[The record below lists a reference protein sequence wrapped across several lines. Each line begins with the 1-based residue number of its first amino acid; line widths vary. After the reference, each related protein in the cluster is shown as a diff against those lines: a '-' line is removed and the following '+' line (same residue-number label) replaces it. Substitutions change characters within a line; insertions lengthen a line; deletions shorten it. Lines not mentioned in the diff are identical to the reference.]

1 MKLNETRESAHL
13 RSRVTDLSVVPNLV
27 SYNALLAC
35 ITPLA
40 SQNVEPSEEDSTV
53 YKPML
58 IRDVDT
64 LISNFGDPRIDP
76 EKYVDLYAVMRMINN
91 GGTCYLAKV
100 HSGNG
105 GKYLKTFN
113 KDFNAT
119 QDPSEGTTDPGT
131 TDPGT
136 TDPGT
141 TDPGT
146 TEDNKY
152 VIQTINTSVNKE
164 WNLAAVENSGG
175 KVWRTQKA
183 IFSPNIGDSITG
195 AKLVST
201 VDSSVTPLTIVTENP
216 VGDQIKI
223 TPNPFNTASPYN
235 KGNASP
241 LTFTFSEQIDFTN
254 HTLSLEVPIARRFET
269 VISGNSL
276 LFGDDSTFIPD
287 EYELI
292 YIVASD
298 NQTQIEVSNVVN
310 ISKLETHETGHN
322 YKISF
327 NDSVTLDD
335 EKYNTCNIAFYK
347 KNTTATVTKKSP
359 LRAAADPDVT
369 PKDDTSDEDKVSPIT
384 IIASSALDSEV
395 EITYHLA
402 SLTPTGI
409 KTVCLF
415 VEAKKKDDGFKL
427 GSTRVVLTPTLTNGE
442 IISALNSKLGT
453 YIHFELYEDDQQ
465 YADCALSS
473 VDGRDQHSIV
483 KILNC
488 GAKAKFFVKNPKT
501 HIYEAQAV
509 EITST
514 DIGASIPVTGSLA
527 TFNVSLEDYRKAL
540 DQYKDKRYN
549 GCILADMTS
558 KVTKGDTTEGTQT
571 LKPMSKDELRTL
583 HYYLKGI
590 AAERKDCTVLLS
602 TPEDVKTINEACDF
616 ALSQASDS
624 TKWEYGETPTTDY
637 TLQSF
642 YLEMYYPWLKI
653 KCTKLGGTTP
663 VSVNETIAPTAIVL
677 DNILKSYRER
687 GVHYPV
693 AGDQYGQLS
702 DTFSV
707 INNPKTKFDRDQLVR
722 ARINPIW
729 DTGKR
734 GIQIYG
740 NETLNAGYTD
750 LNAAHIARTLVYIR
764 NKIDEYTETLKFNI
778 NSVILWNRWKSYVSD
793 YILEPLKSENAL
805 SDYEVMMGEDTT
817 TREEIANRMLKG
829 KIKLIFYQSAEI
841 FDLDYIVYSSSNVT
855 IADAESQI

>member
-40 SQNVEPSEEDSTV
+40 SQNVERSEDDNEV

-64 LISNFGDPRIDP
+64 LIANFGDPRIDP

-113 KDFNAT
+113 KEFKAT
-119 QDPSEGTTDPGT
+119 QTPSDGNTDPGT
-131 TDPGT
+131 TD
-136 TDPGT
+136 
-141 TDPGT
+141 
-146 TEDNKY
+146 DNKY
-152 VIQTINTSVNKE
+152 AITTINTSANAE
-164 WNLAAVENSGG
+164 WGLTVVENSDR
-175 KVWRTQKA
+175 KVWQTQKA
-183 IFSPNIGDSITG
+183 IFSADIGDSITG
-195 AKLVST
+195 AKLVSK
-201 VDSSVTPLTIVTENP
+201 DGSSVIPLTIVNDNP

-223 TPNPFNTASPYN
+223 DPNPFNTASPYN

-241 LTFTFSEQIDFTN
+241 LKFTFSKQIDFTN
-254 HTLSLEVPIARRFET
+254 YTLLLEVPTACRFGT
-269 VISGNSL
+269 VISEDRKSL
-276 LFGDDSTFIPD
+276 LFGDDNTFMPD
-287 EYELI
+287 DYELI

-298 NQTQIEVSNVVN
+298 NQTSIEVSNVVA
-310 ISKLETHETGHN
+310 ISKLVAPENGHN

-327 NDSVTLDD
+327 NGSVALDAAAHKD
-335 EKYNTCNIAFYK
+335 CNIAFYK
-347 KNTTATVTKKSP
+347 KSTTGTKKSP

-395 EITYHLA
+395 EITYHIA

-415 VEAKKKDDGFKL
+415 VEAKKKDDGFIL
-427 GSTRVVLTPTLTNGE
+427 GSARVVLTPTLTNGE

-473 VDGRDQHSIV
+473 VDDRDQHSIV

-488 GAKAKFFVKNPKT
+488 GPEGKFFVKNTTT

-509 EITST
+509 EIKST
-514 DIGASIPVTGSLA
+514 DTGASIKAPGSSAL
-527 TFNVSLEDYRKAL
+527 FNVSLENYRKAL

-558 KVTKGDTTEGTQT
+558 KVISDDKS

-602 TPEDVKTINEACDF
+602 TPEDVKTINAACDF

-642 YLEMYYPWLKI
+642 YLEIYYPWLKI
-653 KCTKLGGTTP
+653 KCTKLGSTTP

>member
-40 SQNVEPSEEDSTV
+40 SQNVEHSEEDDEV

-64 LISNFGDPRIDP
+64 LIANFGDPRIDP
-76 EKYVDLYAVMRMINN
+76 EKYVDLYAIMRMIKN

-100 HSGNG
+100 NSGNG
-105 GKYLKTFN
+105 GKYLLSFN
-113 KDFNAT
+113 KDFNAP

-131 TDPGT
+131 TV
-136 TDPGT
+136 
-141 TDPGT
+141 
-146 TEDNKY
+146 DNKY
-152 VIQTINTSVNKE
+152 EITTITTPGVNNDWNISV
-164 WNLAAVENSGG
+164 VEGSDG
-175 KVWRTQKA
+175 KVWQTQKP
-183 IFSPNIGDSITG
+183 ISSESIGDSITG
-195 AKLVST
+195 AKLVSK
-201 VDSSVTPLTIVTENP
+201 VDSSVTPLTIVTDVP

-223 TPNPFNTASPYN
+223 EPVPFNIASPYS
-235 KGNASP
+235 KGNAAP
-241 LTFTFSEQIDFTN
+241 LKVTFSTQIDFTN
-254 HTLSLEVPIARRFET
+254 YTLLLEVPKARRFGT
-269 VISGNSL
+269 VISEDRKSL
-276 LFGDDSTFIPD
+276 LFGNDNTFMPDD
-287 EYELI
+287 YELI

-298 NQTQIEVSNVVN
+298 NQTSIDVSKIKT
-310 ISKLETHETGHN
+310 ISKLETPEKEHY
-322 YKISF
+322 YKITF
-327 NDSVTLDD
+327 DTSVTLDD
-335 EKYNTCNIAFYK
+335 VKYNTCNIAFYK
-347 KNTTATVTKKSP
+347 KSATATGTKKSP
-359 LRAAADPDVT
+359 LRATADPDVT

-395 EITYHLA
+395 EITYHIA

-473 VDGRDQHSIV
+473 VDDRDQHSIV

-488 GAKAKFFVKNPKT
+488 GAKEKFFVKNT
-501 HIYEAQAV
+501 TTGIFEAQDVKIESKAIV
-509 EITST
+509 AKQDS
-514 DIGASIPVTGSLA
+514 SA
-527 TFNVSLEDYRKAL
+527 TFSVSLENYRKAL
-540 DQYKDKRYN
+540 DQYKDKRYS

-558 KVTKGDTTEGTQT
+558 KVTEGDATKGTQV
-571 LKPMSKDELRTL
+571 LKPMSDDELRTL

-602 TPEDVKTINEACDF
+602 TPEDIKTINAACDF

-653 KCTKLGGTTP
+653 KCTKLGSTTP

-750 LNAAHIARTLVYIR
+750 LNAAHIARTLVYIH

-793 YILEPLKSENAL
+793 YILEPLKSENAI

-829 KIKLIFYQSAEI
+829 KIKLIFYQAAEVI
-841 FDLDYIVYSSSNVT
+841 DLDYIVYSSSNVT

>member
-40 SQNVEPSEEDSTV
+40 SQNVEPSEEDNKV

-76 EKYVDLYAVMRMINN
+76 EKYVDLYAIMRMINN

-100 HSGNG
+100 YSGNG

-113 KDFNAT
+113 KEFTTTPKPD
-119 QDPSEGTTDPGT
+119 EGTTDPV
-131 TDPGT
+131 
-136 TDPGT
+136 
-141 TDPGT
+141 T
-146 TEDNKY
+146 TEDGEYIIK
-152 VIQTINTSVNKE
+152 TINTSDQGKFPSWELNV
-164 WNLAAVENSGG
+164 VEDSDG
-175 KVWRTQKA
+175 KTWRTVKPQNIHA
-183 IFSPNIGDSITG
+183 ITGVTLVTVGDSDPVL
-195 AKLVST
+195 A
-201 VDSSVTPLTIVTENP
+201 PLEIVTGTPSNEKQVQINP
-216 VGDQIKI
+216 
-223 TPNPFNTASPYN
+223 N
-235 KGNASP
+235 KLDSIQHI
-241 LTFTFSEQIDFTN
+241 TFTFSSTVDLEKN
-254 HTLSLEVPIARRFET
+254 H
-269 VISGNSL
+269 L
-276 LFGDDSTFIPD
+276 L
-287 EYELI
+287 
-292 YIVASD
+292 
-298 NQTQIEVSNVVN
+298 IEVQ
-310 ISKLETHETGHN
+310 
-322 YKISF
+322 
-327 NDSVTLDD
+327 
-335 EKYNTCNIAFYK
+335 
-347 KNTTATVTKKSP
+347 
-359 LRAAADPDVT
+359 
-369 PKDDTSDEDKVSPIT
+369 EDKVSPIT
-384 IIASSALDSEV
+384 IIASSALDSEI
-395 EITYHLA
+395 EITYKIA
-402 SLTPTGI
+402 SLTPSGI

-427 GSTRVVLTPTLTNGE
+427 GSARVVLTPTLTNGE

-473 VDGRDQHSIV
+473 VDGRDQYSIV

-488 GAKAKFFVKNPKT
+488 GPKGKFFVKNTTT
-501 HIYEAQAV
+501 HIYEAQPVAI
-509 EITST
+509 ELT
-514 DIGASIPVTGSLA
+514 DTGASIVAPGSSA
-527 TFNVSLEDYRKAL
+527 TFNVSLENYRKAL
-540 DQYKDKRYN
+540 DQYKDKHYS

-558 KVTKGDTTEGTQT
+558 KVTEGDATKGTQV
-571 LKPMSKDELRTL
+571 LKPMSNDELRTL

-602 TPEDVKTINEACDF
+602 TPEDVKTINAACDF

-653 KCTKLGGTTP
+653 KCTKLGSTTP

-707 INNPKTKFDRDQLVR
+707 INNPKTKFDRDHLVR

-793 YILEPLKSENAL
+793 YILEPLKSENAI

>member
-40 SQNVEPSEEDSTV
+40 SHNVEPSEEDNEV

-64 LISNFGDPRIDP
+64 LIANFGDPRIDP
-76 EKYVDLYAVMRMINN
+76 KKYVDLYAIMRMINN

-100 HSGNG
+100 YSGNG

-113 KDFNAT
+113 KAFKAA
-119 QDPSEGTTDPGT
+119 QDPSDGTTDPGT

-136 TDPGT
+136 TDDNEYEITPINASAIVKTDWRLVTGT
-141 TDPGT
+141 DG
-146 TEDNKY
+146 D
-152 VIQTINTSVNKE
+152 
-164 WNLAAVENSGG
+164 G
-175 KVWRTQKA
+175 KVWQTQKP
-183 IFSPNIGDSITG
+183 ISNYNIGDSITG
-195 AKLVST
+195 AKLVNS
-201 VDSSVTPLTIVTENP
+201 DGSVTPLTIVANDP

-223 TPNPFNTASPYN
+223 DPNPFNNADPRIQG
-235 KGNASP
+235 KASP
-241 LTFTFSEQIDFTN
+241 LKFTFSEPIDFTN
-254 HTLSLEVPIARRFET
+254 YTLLLEVPTARRFVT
-269 VISGNSL
+269 IISNDGKSL
-276 LFGDDSTFIPD
+276 LFGDDNTFMPD
-287 EYELI
+287 DYELI

-298 NQTQIEVSNVVN
+298 NQTPIDVSNVVA
-310 ISKLETHETGHN
+310 ISKLETPETEHY
-322 YKISF
+322 YKITF
-327 NDSVTLDD
+327 NESVTLDSNNH
-335 EKYNTCNIAFYK
+335 KTCNISFYK
-347 KNTTATVTKKSP
+347 KNTTVTDTKKSP
-359 LRAAADPDVT
+359 LRATADPDAA

-395 EITYHLA
+395 EITYKLA

-453 YIHFELYEDDQQ
+453 YIHFELYADDQQ

-473 VDGRDQHSIV
+473 VDDRDQHSIV

-488 GAKAKFFVKNPKT
+488 GPKGKFFVKNT
-501 HIYEAQAV
+501 ATGIYEAQEV
-509 EITST
+509 EIVSADTGTST
-514 DIGASIPVTGSLA
+514 KAPGSSV
-527 TFNVSLEDYRKAL
+527 TFNVSLENYRKAL
-540 DQYKDKRYN
+540 DQYKDKRYS

-558 KVTKGDTTEGTQT
+558 KVGDDKS
-571 LKPMSKDELRTL
+571 LKSMSADELRTL

-602 TPEDVKTINEACDF
+602 TPEDVKTISAACNF

-642 YLEMYYPWLKI
+642 YLEMYYPWLEI
-653 KCTKLGGTTP
+653 KCTKLGNTAP

-702 DTFSV
+702 GTFSV

-805 SDYEVMMGEDTT
+805 SAYEVMMGEDTT

-855 IADAESQI
+855 IADAEAQI

>member
-40 SQNVEPSEEDSTV
+40 SQNVKLSKDGV
-53 YKPML
+53 YEPML

-64 LISNFGDPRIDP
+64 LIANFGDPRIDP
-76 EKYVDLYAVMRMINN
+76 EKYVDLYAIMRMINN

-113 KDFNAT
+113 KEFKAIQT
-119 QDPSEGTTDPGT
+119 PSDGNTDPGT

-136 TDPGT
+136 TD
-141 TDPGT
+141 DSA
-146 TEDNKY
+146 Y
-152 VIQTINTSVNKE
+152 VIKTINTSDQTNFPDWK
-164 WNLAAVENSGG
+164 LAKSAEGG
-175 KVWRTQKA
+175 HVWRTIKPVGAQNIHA
-183 IFSPNIGDSITG
+183 ITDV
-195 AKLVST
+195 KLVT
-201 VDSSVTPLTIVTENP
+201 VGGGDPVLTSLEIVTEKPSGENQVQINP
-216 VGDQIKI
+216 SPLDSTQQITFTFNSVVDLETNHLLIEVPVANKFTTETSNEKVLFCKDAEFNSDEWELVSLSDGNEQIKASNIKI
-223 TPNPFNTASPYN
+223 TKLNQP
-235 KGNASP
+235 
-241 LTFTFSEQIDFTN
+241 
-254 HTLSLEVPIARRFET
+254 V
-269 VISGNSL
+269 SGNL
-276 LFGDDSTFIPD
+276 YEITFDGI
-287 EYELI
+287 
-292 YIVASD
+292 
-298 NQTQIEVSNVVN
+298 NN
-310 ISKLETHETGHN
+310 SKN
-322 YKISF
+322 YKLI
-327 NDSVTLDD
+327 
-335 EKYNTCNIAFYK
+335 FYK
-347 KNTTATVTKKSP
+347 KGTTA
-359 LRAAADPDVT
+359 
-369 PKDDTSDEDKVSPIT
+369 TSDEDKVSPIT

-395 EITYHLA
+395 EITYKIA
-402 SLTPTGI
+402 SLTPSCI

-415 VEAKKKDDGFKL
+415 VEAKKKDNGFRL
-427 GSTRVVLTPTLTNGE
+427 GGARVVLTPTLTNGE

-453 YIHFELYEDDQQ
+453 YIHFELYEGDQQ

-473 VDGRDQHSIV
+473 VDGRDQYSIV

-488 GAKAKFFVKNPKT
+488 GPKGKFFVKKQAT
-501 HIYEAQAV
+501 DVYEAQAV
-509 EITST
+509 EIALT
-514 DIGASIPVTGSLA
+514 DTGASIKAPGGSA
-527 TFNVSLEDYRKAL
+527 SFKVSLENYRKAL
-540 DQYKDKRYN
+540 DQYKDKRYS

-558 KVTKGDTTEGTQT
+558 KVSGQDNS
-571 LKPMSKDELRTL
+571 LKPMSPDELRTL

-602 TPEDVKTINEACDF
+602 TPEDIKTISAACDF
-616 ALSQASDS
+616 ALSQAADS

-653 KCTKLGGTTP
+653 KCTKLGSATP

-750 LNAAHIARTLVYIR
+750 LNAAHIARTLVYIH

-793 YILEPLKSENAL
+793 YILEPLKSENAI

-817 TREEIANRMLKG
+817 TREEIANRILKG
-829 KIKLIFYQSAEI
+829 KIKLIFYQAAEI

>member
-1 MKLNETRESAHL
+1 M
-13 RSRVTDLSVVPNLV
+13 
-27 SYNALLAC
+27 
-35 ITPLA
+35 
-40 SQNVEPSEEDSTV
+40 
-53 YKPML
+53 
-58 IRDVDT
+58 
-64 LISNFGDPRIDP
+64 
-76 EKYVDLYAVMRMINN
+76 
-91 GGTCYLAKV
+91 
-100 HSGNG
+100 
-105 GKYLKTFN
+105 
-113 KDFNAT
+113 
-119 QDPSEGTTDPGT
+119 
-131 TDPGT
+131 
-136 TDPGT
+136 
-141 TDPGT
+141 
-146 TEDNKY
+146 
-152 VIQTINTSVNKE
+152 
-164 WNLAAVENSGG
+164 
-175 KVWRTQKA
+175 
-183 IFSPNIGDSITG
+183 
-195 AKLVST
+195 
-201 VDSSVTPLTIVTENP
+201 
-216 VGDQIKI
+216 
-223 TPNPFNTASPYN
+223 
-235 KGNASP
+235 
-241 LTFTFSEQIDFTN
+241 
-254 HTLSLEVPIARRFET
+254 
-269 VISGNSL
+269 
-276 LFGDDSTFIPD
+276 
-287 EYELI
+287 
-292 YIVASD
+292 
-298 NQTQIEVSNVVN
+298 
-310 ISKLETHETGHN
+310 
-322 YKISF
+322 
-327 NDSVTLDD
+327 
-335 EKYNTCNIAFYK
+335 
-347 KNTTATVTKKSP
+347 
-359 LRAAADPDVT
+359 
-369 PKDDTSDEDKVSPIT
+369 
-384 IIASSALDSEV
+384 
-395 EITYHLA
+395 
-402 SLTPTGI
+402 
-409 KTVCLF
+409 
-415 VEAKKKDDGFKL
+415 
-427 GSTRVVLTPTLTNGE
+427 
-442 IISALNSKLGT
+442 NSKLGT

-473 VDGRDQHSIV
+473 VDDRDQHSIV

-488 GAKAKFFVKNPKT
+488 GKKGKFFVKNTTT

-509 EITST
+509 EIEST
-514 DIGASIPVTGSLA
+514 DTGASIAAPGSSAL
-527 TFNVSLEDYRKAL
+527 FSVSLENYRKAL

-558 KVTKGDTTEGTQT
+558 KVTEGDAAKGTQT
-571 LKPMSKDELRTL
+571 LKPMSNNELRTL

-602 TPEDVKTINEACDF
+602 TPDDVKTINDACDF

-855 IADAESQI
+855 IADAEAQI

>member
-40 SQNVEPSEEDSTV
+40 SQNVDLSEEGNQV

-64 LISNFGDPRIDP
+64 LIANFGDPRIDP

-100 HSGNG
+100 YSGNG
-105 GKYLKTFN
+105 GKYLLSFN
-113 KDFNAT
+113 KDFNAP

-131 TDPGT
+131 TV
-136 TDPGT
+136 
-141 TDPGT
+141 
-146 TEDNKY
+146 DNKY
-152 VIQTINTSVNKE
+152 EITTITTPGVNKD
-164 WNLAAVENSGG
+164 WNISVVEGSNG
-175 KVWRTQKA
+175 KVWQTQKP
-183 IFSPNIGDSITG
+183 ISSESIGDSITG
-195 AKLVST
+195 AKLVSK
-201 VDSSVTPLTIVTENP
+201 VDSSVTPLTIVTDVP

-223 TPNPFNTASPYN
+223 EPVPFNIASPYS
-235 KGNASP
+235 KGNAVP
-241 LTFTFSEQIDFTN
+241 LKVTFSKQINFTN
-254 HTLSLEVPIARRFET
+254 YTLLLEVPKAHRFGT
-269 VISGNSL
+269 VISEDRNSL
-276 LFGDDSTFIPD
+276 LFGTDNTFMPDD
-287 EYELI
+287 YELI

-298 NQTQIEVSNVVN
+298 NQTSIDVSKVKT
-310 ISKLETHETGHN
+310 ISKLETPEKEHY
-322 YKISF
+322 YKITF
-327 NDSVTLDD
+327 DTSVTLDD
-335 EKYNTCNIAFYK
+335 VKYNTCNIAFYK
-347 KNTTATVTKKSP
+347 KSTAATGTKKSP
-359 LRAAADPDVT
+359 LRATADPDVA

-395 EITYHLA
+395 EITYHIA

-415 VEAKKKDDGFKL
+415 VEANKKDDGFKL
-427 GSTRVVLTPTLTNGE
+427 GSARVVLTPTLTNGE

-453 YIHFELYEDDQQ
+453 YIHFELYEDDRQ

-473 VDGRDQHSIV
+473 VDDRDQHSIV

-488 GAKAKFFVKNPKT
+488 GAEKRFFIKNT
-501 HIYEAQAV
+501 TTGIFEAQDV
-509 EITST
+509 KIESK
-514 DIGASIPVTGSLA
+514 DIVAKQDSSA
-527 TFNVSLEDYRKAL
+527 TFSVSLENYRKAL
-540 DQYKDKRYN
+540 DQYKDKRYS

-558 KVTKGDTTEGTQT
+558 KVSRDDNS
-571 LKPMSKDELRTL
+571 LKPMSADELRTL

-602 TPEDVKTINEACDF
+602 TPEDVKTINAACDF

>member
-131 TDPGT
+131 T
-136 TDPGT
+136 
-141 TDPGT
+141 
-146 TEDNKY
+146 EDNKY

-195 AKLVST
+195 AKLVSK
-201 VDSSVTPLTIVTENP
+201 DGQSVTPLTIVTENP

-223 TPNPFNTASPYN
+223 DPNPFNTASPYN

-254 HTLSLEVPIARRFET
+254 HTLSLEVPIARRFGT
-269 VISGNSL
+269 VISSDGNSL
-276 LFGDDSTFIPD
+276 LFGDDNTFMPD

-298 NQTQIEVSNVVN
+298 NQTQIEVSNVAA
-310 ISKLETHETGHN
+310 ISKLDEPETEHY
-322 YKISF
+322 YKITF
-327 NDSVTLDD
+327 DGSVTLDSSNH
-335 EKYNTCNIAFYK
+335 KSCNITFYK
-347 KNTTATVTKKSP
+347 KRTTATVTKKSP

-369 PKDDTSDEDKVSPIT
+369 PKDDTSDEDKVGTIT

-427 GSTRVVLTPTLTNGE
+427 GSARVVLTPTLTNGE

-473 VDGRDQHSIV
+473 VDDRDQHSIV

-488 GAKAKFFVKNPKT
+488 GAKEKFFVKNTTT

-509 EITST
+509 EIEST
-514 DIGASIPVTGSLA
+514 DTGASIPAPGSSA
-527 TFNVSLEDYRKAL
+527 TFNVSLENYRNAL

-558 KVTKGDTTEGTQT
+558 KVSRDDKS
-571 LKPMSKDELRTL
+571 LKPMSKEELRTL

-793 YILEPLKSENAL
+793 YILEPLKSENAI

>member
-40 SQNVEPSEEDSTV
+40 SQNVDLSEEDNQV

-100 HSGNG
+100 YSGNG
-105 GKYLKTFN
+105 GKYLLSFN
-113 KDFNAT
+113 KDFNAP
-119 QDPSEGTTDPGT
+119 QDPTDPGT
-131 TDPGT
+131 TDGNKYEIT
-136 TDPGT
+136 TINASAKEENFPDWKFAKSEDGGRTWITIKPVGAQNIHAITGVTLVTVGEGDPVLT
-141 TDPGT
+141 PLEIVTEMPTSENQVQINPNPLDSAQPITFKFNNIVDLNKNHLLIEVPVANKFT
-146 TEDNKY
+146 TESSNNEKVLFCDDAEFNPDAWELVNVTADNEQINALNINITKLNEPINNKTY
-152 VIQTINTSVNKE
+152 EITFDGINTSK
-164 WNLAAVENSGG
+164 
-175 KVWRTQKA
+175 
-183 IFSPNIGDSITG
+183 IY
-195 AKLVST
+195 KL
-201 VDSSVTPLTIVTENP
+201 I
-216 VGDQIKI
+216 
-223 TPNPFNTASPYN
+223 
-235 KGNASP
+235 
-241 LTFTFSEQIDFTN
+241 
-254 HTLSLEVPIARRFET
+254 
-269 VISGNSL
+269 
-276 LFGDDSTFIPD
+276 
-287 EYELI
+287 
-292 YIVASD
+292 
-298 NQTQIEVSNVVN
+298 
-310 ISKLETHETGHN
+310 
-322 YKISF
+322 
-327 NDSVTLDD
+327 
-335 EKYNTCNIAFYK
+335 FYK
-347 KNTTATVTKKSP
+347 KSTTATGTKKSP
-359 LRAAADPDVT
+359 LRATADSAAT

-395 EITYHLA
+395 EITYHIA

-427 GSTRVVLTPTLTNGE
+427 GSARVVLTPTLTNGE

-473 VDGRDQHSIV
+473 VDGRDQYSIV

-488 GAKAKFFVKNPKT
+488 GAKEKFFVKNT
-501 HIYEAQAV
+501 TTGIFEAQDV
-509 EITST
+509 KIESK
-514 DIGASIPVTGSLA
+514 DIVAKQDSSA
-527 TFNVSLEDYRKAL
+527 TFSVSLENYRKAL

-558 KVTKGDTTEGTQT
+558 KVTKGDATEGTQV
-571 LKPMSKDELRTL
+571 LKPMSNDELRTL

-602 TPEDVKTINEACDF
+602 TPEDVKTISAACDF

-663 VSVNETIAPTAIVL
+663 VSVDETIAPTAIVL

-817 TREEIANRMLKG
+817 TREEIANRILKG

-855 IADAESQI
+855 IADAEAQI

>member
-40 SQNVEPSEEDSTV
+40 SQNVERSEEDNEV

-64 LISNFGDPRIDP
+64 LIANFGDPRIDP

-119 QDPSEGTTDPGT
+119 QDPSDGNTDT
-131 TDPGT
+131 
-136 TDPGT
+136 
-141 TDPGT
+141 GT
-146 TEDNKY
+146 TEGGEYIIK
-152 VIQTINTSVNKE
+152 TINTSDQKNFPDWSLTKPAE
-164 WNLAAVENSGG
+164 DGR
-175 KVWRTQKA
+175 VWCTPKPVRAQ
-183 IFSPNIGDSITG
+183 NIHAITG
-195 AKLVST
+195 VTLVT
-201 VDSSVTPLTIVTENP
+201 VGEGDPVLTPLEIVTEMPTSENQ
-216 VGDQIKI
+216 VQIN
-223 TPNPFNTASPYN
+223 PNPLDSTQQI
-235 KGNASP
+235 
-241 LTFTFSEQIDFTN
+241 TFTFNHIVDLTTN
-254 HTLSLEVPIARRFET
+254 HLLIEVPVANKFTTESSNEKVLFCDDAEFNPDAWELVNVTADNERINALNINITKLNEPINNKTYEITFDG
-269 VISGNSL
+269 INNSK
-276 LFGDDSTFIPD
+276 I
-287 EYELI
+287 YKLI
-292 YIVASD
+292 
-298 NQTQIEVSNVVN
+298 
-310 ISKLETHETGHN
+310 
-322 YKISF
+322 
-327 NDSVTLDD
+327 
-335 EKYNTCNIAFYK
+335 FYK
-347 KNTTATVTKKSP
+347 KSATATGAKKSP
-359 LRAAADPDVT
+359 LRAAADPDAAH
-369 PKDDTSDEDKVSPIT
+369 KDDTSDEDKVSHIT
-384 IIASSALDSEV
+384 IIASSVLDSEV
-395 EITYHLA
+395 EITYHIA

-415 VEAKKKDDGFKL
+415 VEAKKKDGGFKL
-427 GSTRVVLTPTLTNGE
+427 GSARVVLTPTLTNGE

-473 VDGRDQHSIV
+473 VDDRDQHSIV

-488 GAKAKFFVKNPKT
+488 GAKEKFFVKNTTT
-501 HIYEAQAV
+501 HIYEARPV
-509 EITST
+509 EIKST
-514 DIGASIPVTGSLA
+514 DTGASVAAPGSSA
-527 TFNVSLEDYRKAL
+527 TFSVSLENYRKAL

-558 KVTKGDTTEGTQT
+558 KVSGNDNS
-571 LKPMSKDELRTL
+571 LKPMSNDELRTL

-602 TPEDVKTINEACDF
+602 TPEDVKTINAACDF

-642 YLEMYYPWLKI
+642 YLEIYYPWLKI
-653 KCTKLGGTTP
+653 KCTKLGSTTP

-841 FDLDYIVYSSSNVT
+841 FDLDYIVYSSSNAT
-855 IADAESQI
+855 IADAEAQI

>member
-40 SQNVEPSEEDSTV
+40 SQNVEFSEEDNQV

-64 LISNFGDPRIDP
+64 LIANFGDPRIDP
-76 EKYVDLYAVMRMINN
+76 EKYVDLYAIMRMINN

-100 HSGNG
+100 YSGNG

-113 KDFNAT
+113 KEFNAT
-119 QDPSEGTTDPGT
+119 QAPSDGN
-131 TDPGT
+131 
-136 TDPGT
+136 

-146 TEDNKY
+146 TEGGEY
-152 VIQTINTSVNKE
+152 AITTINTSVNNE
-164 WNLAAVENSGG
+164 WQLAKPDGGDGRVWHTQNTVEA
-175 KVWRTQKA
+175 R
-183 IFSPNIGDSITG
+183 NIHAITG
-195 AKLVST
+195 VKLVT
-201 VDSSVTPLTIVTENP
+201 VGDGDPVLKPLEIVTGTPSSTNQ
-216 VGDQIKI
+216 VQIN
-223 TPNPFNTASPYN
+223 PNPLDST
-235 KGNASP
+235 KQI
-241 LTFTFSEQIDFTN
+241 TFTFMNAMDLEKN
-254 HTLSLEVPIARRFET
+254 HLLIEVPIANKFTTESSNEKVLFCNDT
-269 VISGNSL
+269 EFNSDEWELVSISADNEQINAL
-276 LFGDDSTFIPD
+276 NINITKLNEPINTKTYEITFDGI
-287 EYELI
+287 
-292 YIVASD
+292 
-298 NQTQIEVSNVVN
+298 NK
-310 ISKLETHETGHN
+310 SKN
-322 YKISF
+322 YKLI
-327 NDSVTLDD
+327 
-335 EKYNTCNIAFYK
+335 FYK
-347 KNTTATVTKKSP
+347 KSTTATVTKKSP

-453 YIHFELYEDDQQ
+453 YLHFELYEDDRQ

-473 VDGRDQHSIV
+473 VDDRDQHSIV

-488 GAKAKFFVKNPKT
+488 GAKKRFFVKNTTT

-509 EITST
+509 EIKST
-514 DIGASIPVTGSLA
+514 DTGASIVAPGSSAL
-527 TFNVSLEDYRKAL
+527 FNVKLENYRKAL

-558 KVTKGDTTEGTQT
+558 KIGDDKS
-571 LKPMSKDELRTL
+571 LKPMSADELRTL

-602 TPEDVKTINEACDF
+602 TPEDVKTINDACDF

-855 IADAESQI
+855 IADAEAQI

>member
-40 SQNVEPSEEDSTV
+40 SQNVEFSEEDNQV

-64 LISNFGDPRIDP
+64 LIANFGDPRIDP
-76 EKYVDLYAVMRMINN
+76 EKYVDLYAIMRMINN

-100 HSGNG
+100 YSGNG

-113 KDFNAT
+113 KEFNAT

-131 TDPGT
+131 IEGGEYAIT
-136 TDPGT
+136 
-141 TDPGT
+141 
-146 TEDNKY
+146 
-152 VIQTINTSVNKE
+152 TINTSVNNE
-164 WNLAAVENSGG
+164 WQLAKPDGGDGRVWHTQNTVEA
-175 KVWRTQKA
+175 R
-183 IFSPNIGDSITG
+183 NIHAITG
-195 AKLVST
+195 VKLVT
-201 VDSSVTPLTIVTENP
+201 VGDGDPVLKPLEIVTGTPSSANQ
-216 VGDQIKI
+216 VQIN
-223 TPNPFNTASPYN
+223 PNPLDST
-235 KGNASP
+235 KQI
-241 LTFTFSEQIDFTN
+241 TFTFMNVMDLEKN
-254 HTLSLEVPIARRFET
+254 HLLIEVPIANKFTTESSNEKVLFCNDT
-269 VISGNSL
+269 EFNSDEWELVSISADNEQINAL
-276 LFGDDSTFIPD
+276 NINITKLNEPINTKTYEITFDGI
-287 EYELI
+287 
-292 YIVASD
+292 
-298 NQTQIEVSNVVN
+298 NK
-310 ISKLETHETGHN
+310 SKN
-322 YKISF
+322 YKLI
-327 NDSVTLDD
+327 
-335 EKYNTCNIAFYK
+335 FYK
-347 KNTTATVTKKSP
+347 KSTTATVTKKSP
-359 LRAAADPDVT
+359 LRATADPDVT
-369 PKDDTSDEDKVSPIT
+369 HKDATSDEDKVSPIT

-453 YIHFELYEDDQQ
+453 YLHFELYEDDRQ

-473 VDGRDQHSIV
+473 VDDRDQHSIV

-488 GAKAKFFVKNPKT
+488 GANKRFFVKNTTT

-509 EITST
+509 EIKST
-514 DIGASIPVTGSLA
+514 DTGASIVAPGSSAL
-527 TFNVSLEDYRKAL
+527 FNVKLENYRKAL

-558 KVTKGDTTEGTQT
+558 KVSRDDKS
-571 LKPMSKDELRTL
+571 LKPMSADELRTL

-602 TPEDVKTINEACDF
+602 TPEDIKTINDACDF

-855 IADAESQI
+855 IADAEAQI

>member
-100 HSGNG
+100 PSGNG

-141 TDPGT
+141 T
-146 TEDNKY
+146 EDNKY
-152 VIQTINTSVNKE
+152 EIKVINTSVNKE

-183 IFSPNIGDSITG
+183 IFDDSIGDSITG
-195 AKLVST
+195 AMLVSE
-201 VDSSVTPLTIVTENP
+201 VDSSVTPLTIVTNDP

-223 TPNPFNTASPYN
+223 APNPFNTASPYN

-254 HTLSLEVPIARRFET
+254 HTLSLEVPTARRFET
-269 VISGNSL
+269 AISGNSL

-298 NQTQIEVSNVVN
+298 NQTQIDVSNVVN
-310 ISKLETHETGHN
+310 ISKLDTPETGHN

-347 KNTTATVTKKSP
+347 KSTTATGAKKSP

-427 GSTRVVLTPTLTNGE
+427 GSARVVLTPTLTNGE

-473 VDGRDQHSIV
+473 VDGRDQYSIV

-488 GAKAKFFVKNPKT
+488 GVKEKFFVKNPKT

-509 EITST
+509 EIKST
-514 DIGASIPVTGSLA
+514 DIGASIPAPGSSA

-558 KVTKGDTTEGTQT
+558 KVSRDDKS
-571 LKPMSKDELRTL
+571 LKPMSADELRTL

-602 TPEDVKTINEACDF
+602 TPDDVKTINDACDF

-855 IADAESQI
+855 IADAEAQI

>member
-40 SQNVEPSEEDSTV
+40 SQNVEFSEEDST

-64 LISNFGDPRIDP
+64 LIANFGDPRIDP
-76 EKYVDLYAVMRMINN
+76 EKYVDLYAIMRMINN

-100 HSGNG
+100 YSGNG
-105 GKYLKTFN
+105 GKYSLSFN

-131 TDPGT
+131 TEG
-136 TDPGT
+136 
-141 TDPGT
+141 
-146 TEDNKY
+146 NKY
-152 VIQTINTSVNKE
+152 AITTINTSDDKKPE
-164 WNLAAVENSGG
+164 WNLEAVENSNR
-175 KVWRTQKA
+175 KAWHTQNP
-183 IFSPNIGDSITG
+183 INDVNIGDSITG
-195 AKLVST
+195 AKLVSKA
-201 VDSSVTPLTIVTENP
+201 DSSVTPLTIVTGDP
-216 VGDQIKI
+216 VDDQIKI
-223 TPNPFNTASPYN
+223 EPNPFNNAYPYIQG
-235 KGNASP
+235 KASP
-241 LTFTFSEQIDFTN
+241 LRVTFSKSIDFTN
-254 HTLSLEVPIARRFET
+254 YTLLLEVPTARRFET
-269 VISGNSL
+269 AISDDKQSL
-276 LFGDDSTFIPD
+276 LFGNDSTFIPD

-292 YIVASD
+292 YIIAGD
-298 NQTQIEVSNVVN
+298 NQTEIEVSKVAA
-310 ISKLETHETGHN
+310 ISKLETPEKEHY
-322 YKISF
+322 YKITF
-327 NDSVTLDD
+327 DGSVTFDD
-335 EKYNTCNIAFYK
+335 AKYESCNITFYK
-347 KNTTATVTKKSP
+347 KSTTATVAKKSP
-359 LRAAADPDVT
+359 LRATADPDVT
-369 PKDDTSDEDKVSPIT
+369 PKDDTPDEDKVGTIT

-395 EITYHLA
+395 EITYKIA
-402 SLTPTGI
+402 SLTPSGI

-415 VEAKKKDDGFKL
+415 VEANTKNDGFKL

-442 IISALNSKLGT
+442 IISALNSKLGA
-453 YIHFELYEDDQQ
+453 YLHFDLAKDDQQ

-473 VDGRDQHSIV
+473 VDGRDQYSIV

-488 GAKAKFFVKNPKT
+488 GTTEKFFVKNT
-501 HIYEAQAV
+501 TTGIFEAREVKIESNSVVAKQEHDSSV
-509 EITST
+509 PFS
-514 DIGASIPVTGSLA
+514 
-527 TFNVSLEDYRKAL
+527 VSLENYRKAL
-540 DQYKDKRYN
+540 DQYKDKRYS

-558 KVTKGDTTEGTQT
+558 KVGNDKS
-571 LKPMSKDELRTL
+571 LKPMSADELRTL

-602 TPEDVKTINEACDF
+602 TPDVVKTINAACDF

-653 KCTKLGGTTP
+653 KCTKLGSTTP

>member
-40 SQNVEPSEEDSTV
+40 SQNVDLSEEDNQV

-100 HSGNG
+100 YSGNG
-105 GKYLKTFN
+105 GKYLLSFN

-119 QDPSEGTTDPGT
+119 QDPSEGTTDG
-131 TDPGT
+131 
-136 TDPGT
+136 
-141 TDPGT
+141 
-146 TEDNKY
+146 NKY
-152 VIQTINTSVNKE
+152 EITTINTSAKE
-164 WNLAAVENSGG
+164 ENFPDWKFAKSEDGG
-175 KVWRTQKA
+175 RTWITIKPVGAQ
-183 IFSPNIGDSITG
+183 NIHAITG
-195 AKLVST
+195 VTLVT
-201 VDSSVTPLTIVTENP
+201 VGEGDPVLTPLEIVTEMPTSENQ
-216 VGDQIKI
+216 VQIN
-223 TPNPFNTASPYN
+223 PNPLDSTQHITFKFKNIVDLNKNHLLIEVPVANKFTTESSNNEKVLFCDDAEFNPDAWELVNVTADN
-235 KGNASP
+235 
-241 LTFTFSEQIDFTN
+241 EQINALNINITKLN
-254 HTLSLEVPIARRFET
+254 EPINNKTYE
-269 VISGNSL
+269 I
-276 LFGDDSTFIPD
+276 TFDGINTSKI
-287 EYELI
+287 YKLI
-292 YIVASD
+292 
-298 NQTQIEVSNVVN
+298 
-310 ISKLETHETGHN
+310 
-322 YKISF
+322 
-327 NDSVTLDD
+327 
-335 EKYNTCNIAFYK
+335 FYK
-347 KNTTATVTKKSP
+347 KSTTATGTKKSP
-359 LRAAADPDVT
+359 LRATADSAAT

-395 EITYHLA
+395 EITYHIA

-427 GSTRVVLTPTLTNGE
+427 GSARVVLTPTLTNGE

-473 VDGRDQHSIV
+473 VDDRDQHSIV

-488 GAKAKFFVKNPKT
+488 GAKEKFFVKNT
-501 HIYEAQAV
+501 TTGIFEAQDV
-509 EITST
+509 KIESK
-514 DIGASIPVTGSLA
+514 DIVAKQDSSA
-527 TFNVSLEDYRKAL
+527 TFSVSLENYRKAL

-558 KVTKGDTTEGTQT
+558 KVTEGDATEGTQV
-571 LKPMSKDELRTL
+571 LKPMSNDELRTL

-602 TPEDVKTINEACDF
+602 TPEDVKTINAACDF

-817 TREEIANRMLKG
+817 TREEIANRILKG

-855 IADAESQI
+855 IADAEAQI

>member
-35 ITPLA
+35 VTPLA
-40 SQNVEPSEEDSTV
+40 SQNVDLSEEDNQV

-64 LISNFGDPRIDP
+64 LIANFGDPRIDP

-100 HSGNG
+100 YSGNG
-105 GKYLKTFN
+105 GKYLLSFN
-113 KDFNAT
+113 KDFNVT
-119 QDPSEGTTDPGT
+119 QDPSDPGT

-136 TDPGT
+136 TV
-141 TDPGT
+141 
-146 TEDNKY
+146 DNKY
-152 VIQTINTSVNKE
+152 EITTITTPDVNEDWDISV
-164 WNLAAVENSGG
+164 VEGSDG
-175 KVWRTQKA
+175 KVWQTQKP
-183 IFSPNIGDSITG
+183 ISSESIGDSITG
-195 AKLVST
+195 AKLVNK
-201 VDSSVTPLTIVTENP
+201 VDSSVTPLTIVAGDP

-223 TPNPFNTASPYN
+223 EPNPFNFASPYS
-235 KGNASP
+235 KGKATQ
-241 LTFTFSEQIDFTN
+241 LKVTFSKQINFTN
-254 HTLSLEVPIARRFET
+254 YTLLLEVPKAHRFGT
-269 VISGNSL
+269 VISEDRKSL
-276 LFGDDSTFIPD
+276 LFGTDNTFMPDD
-287 EYELI
+287 YELI

-298 NQTQIEVSNVVN
+298 NQTPIGVSKVKT
-310 ISKLETHETGHN
+310 ISKLETPEKEHY
-322 YKISF
+322 YKITF
-327 NDSVTLDD
+327 DTSVTLDD
-335 EKYNTCNIAFYK
+335 VKYNTCNIAFYK
-347 KNTTATVTKKSP
+347 KSATATGTKKSP
-359 LRAAADPDVT
+359 LRATADPDAA

-395 EITYHLA
+395 EITYHIA

-415 VEAKKKDDGFKL
+415 VEAKKKNDGFKL
-427 GSTRVVLTPTLTNGE
+427 GSARVVLTPTLTNGE

-473 VDGRDQHSIV
+473 VDDRDQHSIV

-488 GAKAKFFVKNPKT
+488 GAKEKFFVKNT
-501 HIYEAQAV
+501 TTGIFEAQDV
-509 EITST
+509 KIESK
-514 DIGASIPVTGSLA
+514 DIVAKQDSPA
-527 TFNVSLEDYRKAL
+527 TFSVSLENYRKAL

-558 KVTKGDTTEGTQT
+558 KVGDDKS
-571 LKPMSKDELRTL
+571 LKPMSADELRTL

-602 TPEDVKTINEACDF
+602 TPEDVKTISAACDF

-653 KCTKLGGTTP
+653 KCTKLGSTTP

>member
-40 SQNVEPSEEDSTV
+40 SQNVERSEEDNEV

-64 LISNFGDPRIDP
+64 LIANFGDPRIDP

-100 HSGNG
+100 YSGNG

-113 KDFNAT
+113 KEFKAT
-119 QDPSEGTTDPGT
+119 QTPSDGNTDPGT
-131 TDPGT
+131 TD
-136 TDPGT
+136 
-141 TDPGT
+141 
-146 TEDNKY
+146 DNKY
-152 VIQTINTSVNKE
+152 AITTINTSANAE
-164 WNLAAVENSGG
+164 WGLTVVENSDG
-175 KVWRTQKA
+175 KVWQTQQP
-183 IFSPNIGDSITG
+183 IRSESIGDSITG
-195 AKLVST
+195 AKLVSK
-201 VDSSVTPLTIVTENP
+201 VDSSVTPLTIVVDAP

-223 TPNPFNTASPYN
+223 DPNPFNTASPYY
-235 KGNASP
+235 KGGVSP
-241 LTFTFSEQIDFTN
+241 LKFKFSKQIDFTN
-254 HTLSLEVPIARRFET
+254 YTLLLEVPTARRFVT
-269 VISGNSL
+269 VISEDRQSL
-276 LFGDDSTFIPD
+276 LFGDDNTFMPD
-287 EYELI
+287 DYELI

-298 NQTQIEVSNVVN
+298 NQTQINVSNVVA
-310 ISKLETHETGHN
+310 ISKLETPETGRY
-322 YKISF
+322 YKIAF
-327 NDSVTLDD
+327 NDSVTLDHND
-335 EKYNTCNIAFYK
+335 HKSCHITFYK
-347 KNTTATVTKKSP
+347 KSTTTGAKKSP

-369 PKDDTSDEDKVSPIT
+369 PKDDTSYEDKVSPIT

-402 SLTPTGI
+402 SLTPTDI

-415 VEAKKKDDGFKL
+415 VEAKKKDDGFRL
-427 GSTRVVLTPTLTNGE
+427 GSARVVLTPTLTNAE

-453 YIHFELYEDDQQ
+453 YIHFELYKDDQQ

-473 VDGRDQHSIV
+473 VDDRDQHSIV

-488 GAKAKFFVKNPKT
+488 GPKEKFFVKNT
-501 HIYEAQAV
+501 ATGIYEAQAV
-509 EITST
+509 EIKST
-514 DIGASIPVTGSLA
+514 DTGASIAAPGSSAL
-527 TFNVSLEDYRKAL
+527 FNVSLENYRKAL

-558 KVTKGDTTEGTQT
+558 KVSRDDKS
-571 LKPMSKDELRTL
+571 LKPMSNDELRTL

-602 TPEDVKTINEACDF
+602 TPEDVKTINAACDF

-653 KCTKLGGTTP
+653 KCTKLGSTTP

>member
-40 SQNVEPSEEDSTV
+40 SQNVDLSEEDNQV

-100 HSGNG
+100 YSGNG
-105 GKYLKTFN
+105 GKYLLSFN
-113 KDFNAT
+113 KDFNAA
-119 QDPSEGTTDPGT
+119 QDPTDPGT

-136 TDPGT
+136 TDG
-141 TDPGT
+141 
-146 TEDNKY
+146 NKY
-152 VIQTINTSVNKE
+152 EITTITTPGVNKD
-164 WNLAAVENSGG
+164 WNIFVVEGSDG
-175 KVWRTQKA
+175 KVWQTQKP
-183 IFSPNIGDSITG
+183 ISSESIGDSITG
-195 AKLVST
+195 AKLVSK
-201 VDSSVTPLTIVTENP
+201 VDSSVTPLTIVTDVP

-223 TPNPFNTASPYN
+223 EPVPFNIASPYS
-235 KGNASP
+235 KGNAAQ
-241 LTFTFSEQIDFTN
+241 LKVTFSKQIDFN
-254 HTLSLEVPIARRFET
+254 NYTLLLEVPTARRFGT
-269 VISGNSL
+269 VISEDRKSL
-276 LFGDDSTFIPD
+276 LFGTDNTFMPDD
-287 EYELI
+287 YELI

-298 NQTQIEVSNVVN
+298 NQTSIDVSKVKT
-310 ISKLETHETGHN
+310 ISKLESPEKEHYY
-322 YKISF
+322 YKITF
-327 NDSVTLDD
+327 DTSVTLDD

-347 KNTTATVTKKSP
+347 KSTTATGTKKSP
-359 LRAAADPDVT
+359 LRATADSAAT

-395 EITYHLA
+395 EITYHIA

-427 GSTRVVLTPTLTNGE
+427 GSARVVLTPTLTNGE

-473 VDGRDQHSIV
+473 VDDRDQYSIV

-488 GAKAKFFVKNPKT
+488 GAEKRFFIKNT
-501 HIYEAQAV
+501 TTGIFEAQDV
-509 EITST
+509 KIESK
-514 DIGASIPVTGSLA
+514 DIVAKQDSSA
-527 TFNVSLEDYRKAL
+527 TFSVSLENYRKAL

-558 KVTKGDTTEGTQT
+558 KVTKGDATEGTQV
-571 LKPMSKDELRTL
+571 LKPMSNDELRTL

-602 TPEDVKTINEACDF
+602 TPEDVKTISAACDF

-642 YLEMYYPWLKI
+642 YLEIYYPWLEI

-817 TREEIANRMLKG
+817 TREEIANRILKG

-855 IADAESQI
+855 IADAEAQI

>member
-40 SQNVEPSEEDSTV
+40 SQNVDLSEEDNQV

-100 HSGNG
+100 YSGNG
-105 GKYLKTFN
+105 GKYLLSFN
-113 KDFNAT
+113 KDFNAA
-119 QDPSEGTTDPGT
+119 QDPTDPGT
-131 TDPGT
+131 TDG
-136 TDPGT
+136 
-141 TDPGT
+141 
-146 TEDNKY
+146 NKY
-152 VIQTINTSVNKE
+152 EITTITTPGVNKD
-164 WNLAAVENSGG
+164 WNIYVVEGSDG
-175 KVWRTQKA
+175 KVWQTQKP
-183 IFSPNIGDSITG
+183 ISSESIGDSITG
-195 AKLVST
+195 AKLVSK
-201 VDSSVTPLTIVTENP
+201 VDSSVTPLTIVTDVP

-223 TPNPFNTASPYN
+223 EPVPFNIASPYS
-235 KGNASP
+235 KGNDAQ
-241 LTFTFSEQIDFTN
+241 LKVTFSKQIDFN
-254 HTLSLEVPIARRFET
+254 NYTLLLEVPTAHRFGT
-269 VISGNSL
+269 VISEDGKSL
-276 LFGDDSTFIPD
+276 LFGTDNTFMPDD
-287 EYELI
+287 YELI

-298 NQTQIEVSNVVN
+298 NQTSIDVSKVKT
-310 ISKLETHETGHN
+310 ISKLESPEKEHYY
-322 YKISF
+322 YKITF
-327 NDSVTLDD
+327 DTSVTLDD
-335 EKYNTCNIAFYK
+335 VKYNTCNIAFYK
-347 KNTTATVTKKSP
+347 KSTTATGAKKSP
-359 LRAAADPDVT
+359 LRATADSAAT

-395 EITYHLA
+395 EITYHIA

-427 GSTRVVLTPTLTNGE
+427 GSARVVLTPTLTNGE

-473 VDGRDQHSIV
+473 VDGRDQYSIV

-488 GAKAKFFVKNPKT
+488 GAEKRFFIKNT
-501 HIYEAQAV
+501 TTGIYEAQPV
-509 EITST
+509 EIKST
-514 DIGASIPVTGSLA
+514 DNTATQAPGSSAL
-527 TFNVSLEDYRKAL
+527 FSVSLENYRKAL

-558 KVTKGDTTEGTQT
+558 KVTKGDATEGTQV
-571 LKPMSKDELRTL
+571 LKPMSNDELRTL

-602 TPEDVKTINEACDF
+602 TPEDVKTISAACDF

-663 VSVNETIAPTAIVL
+663 VSVDETIAPTAIVL

-817 TREEIANRMLKG
+817 TREEIANRILKG

-855 IADAESQI
+855 IADAEAQI

>member
-40 SQNVEPSEEDSTV
+40 SQNVEQSEEDSKV

-64 LISNFGDPRIDP
+64 LIANFGDPRIDP
-76 EKYVDLYAVMRMINN
+76 EKYVDLYAIMRMINN

-100 HSGNG
+100 YSGNG

-113 KDFNAT
+113 KDFKAT
-119 QDPSEGTTDPGT
+119 QAPSDGTTDDG
-131 TDPGT
+131 
-136 TDPGT
+136 
-141 TDPGT
+141 
-146 TEDNKY
+146 EYIIK
-152 VIQTINTSVNKE
+152 IINTSDQVKFPDWKLNV
-164 WNLAAVENSGG
+164 VENSDG
-175 KVWRTQKA
+175 KTWRTVKPQNIHA
-183 IFSPNIGDSITG
+183 ITGVKLVTVGGSDPVLAPLEIVTKTPSNENQVQINPNPLDSIQH
-195 AKLVST
+195 
-201 VDSSVTPLTIVTENP
+201 I
-216 VGDQIKI
+216 
-223 TPNPFNTASPYN
+223 
-235 KGNASP
+235 
-241 LTFTFSEQIDFTN
+241 TFTFSSTVDLETN
-254 HTLSLEVPIARRFET
+254 H
-269 VISGNSL
+269 L
-276 LFGDDSTFIPD
+276 L
-287 EYELI
+287 
-292 YIVASD
+292 
-298 NQTQIEVSNVVN
+298 IEVQ
-310 ISKLETHETGHN
+310 
-322 YKISF
+322 
-327 NDSVTLDD
+327 
-335 EKYNTCNIAFYK
+335 
-347 KNTTATVTKKSP
+347 
-359 LRAAADPDVT
+359 
-369 PKDDTSDEDKVSPIT
+369 EDNVSPIT

-395 EITYHLA
+395 DITYKIA
-402 SLTPTGI
+402 SLTPSGI

-453 YIHFELYEDDQQ
+453 YIHFELYGDDQQ

-473 VDGRDQHSIV
+473 VDGRDQYSIV

-488 GAKAKFFVKNPKT
+488 GPKGKFFVKKPAT
-501 HIYEAQAV
+501 DVYEAQTV
-509 EITST
+509 EIELT
-514 DIGASIPVTGSLA
+514 DTGADTEAPGGSA
-527 TFNVSLEDYRKAL
+527 TFNVDLENYRKAL
-540 DQYKDKRYN
+540 DQYKDKRYS

-558 KVTKGDTTEGTQT
+558 KVTTGKDNS

-602 TPEDVKTINEACDF
+602 TPNPEEVKTINDACDF
-616 ALSQASDS
+616 ALSQAADS

-653 KCTKLGGTTP
+653 KCTKLGSTTP
-663 VSVNETIAPTAIVL
+663 VSVNETVAPTAIVL

>member
-40 SQNVEPSEEDSTV
+40 SQNVEPSEEDNKV

-76 EKYVDLYAVMRMINN
+76 EKYVDLYAIMRMVKN

-100 HSGNG
+100 YSGNG
-105 GKYLKTFN
+105 GKYSLSFN

-136 TDPGT
+136 TGDS
-141 TDPGT
+141 
-146 TEDNKY
+146 EYAIK
-152 VIQTINTSVNKE
+152 TINTSTNKE
-164 WNLAAVENSGG
+164 WHLVAIADSNG

-183 IFSPNIGDSITG
+183 ISDANIGDSITG

-201 VDSSVTPLTIVTENP
+201 VDSSVTPLTIVAGDP

-223 TPNPFNTASPYN
+223 DPNPFN
-235 KGNASP
+235 NARPNIQGGTSP

-254 HTLSLEVPIARRFET
+254 HTLSLEVPVARRFET
-269 VISGNSL
+269 AISSDGNSL

-298 NQTQIEVSNVVN
+298 NQTPIEVSKVAA
-310 ISKLETHETGHN
+310 ISKLEEPETGHY
-322 YKISF
+322 YKITF
-327 NDSVTLDD
+327 DGSVTLDD
-335 EKYNTCNIAFYK
+335 AKYETCRIAFYK
-347 KNTTATVTKKSP
+347 KKTTAAGTKKSP
-359 LRAAADPDVT
+359 LRATADPDAM
-369 PKDDTSDEDKVSPIT
+369 PKDDTSDEDKVGTIT
-384 IIASSALDSEV
+384 IIASSALDSELD
-395 EITYHLA
+395 ITYKIA

-442 IISALNSKLGT
+442 IVSALNSKLGT
-453 YIHFELYEDDQQ
+453 YLHFELYEDDQQ

-473 VDGRDQHSIV
+473 VDDRDQHSIV

-488 GAKAKFFVKNPKT
+488 GADKKFFVKDKAT
-501 HIYEAQAV
+501 GIFEAQEV
-509 EITST
+509 VIKSN
-514 DIGASIPVTGSLA
+514 DIVAKQDSSA
-527 TFNVSLEDYRKAL
+527 TFSVSLENYRKAL

-558 KVTKGDTTEGTQT
+558 KVGDDKS
-571 LKPMSKDELRTL
+571 LKSMSNDELRTL

-602 TPEDVKTINEACDF
+602 TPEDIKTISGACDF

-653 KCTKLGGTTP
+653 KCTKLGSTTP

>member
-40 SQNVEPSEEDSTV
+40 SQNVEPSEEDSTSTV

-64 LISNFGDPRIDP
+64 LIANFGDPRIDP
-76 EKYVDLYAVMRMINN
+76 EKYVDLYAIMRMINN

-100 HSGNG
+100 YSGNG

-113 KDFNAT
+113 KEFKAT
-119 QDPSEGTTDPGT
+119 QAPSDGNTDPGT
-131 TDPGT
+131 TD
-136 TDPGT
+136 
-141 TDPGT
+141 
-146 TEDNKY
+146 DNTY
-152 VIQTINTSVNKE
+152 AITTINTSANAE
-164 WNLAAVENSGG
+164 WGLTVVENSDG
-175 KVWRTQKA
+175 KAWQTQQP
-183 IFSPNIGDSITG
+183 IRSESIGDSITG
-195 AKLVST
+195 AKLVSK
-201 VDSSVTPLTIVTENP
+201 VDSSVTPLTIVANDP

-223 TPNPFNTASPYN
+223 EPVPFNIASPYY
-235 KGNASP
+235 KGGVSP
-241 LTFTFSEQIDFTN
+241 LKFTFSKQIDFTN
-254 HTLSLEVPIARRFET
+254 YTLLLEVPTARRFGT
-269 VISGNSL
+269 VISEDRKSL
-276 LFGDDSTFIPD
+276 LFGDDNTFMPD
-287 EYELI
+287 EYALI

-298 NQTQIEVSNVVN
+298 NQTQIDVSKVAA
-310 ISKLETHETGHN
+310 ISKLEEPETGHY
-322 YKISF
+322 YKITF
-327 NDSVTLDD
+327 DGSVTLDSSNH
-335 EKYNTCNIAFYK
+335 KSCNIAFYK
-347 KNTTATVTKKSP
+347 KSTTATGTKKSP
-359 LRAAADPDVT
+359 LRATADPDAA

-427 GSTRVVLTPTLTNGE
+427 GSARVVLTPTLTNGE

-473 VDGRDQHSIV
+473 VDGRDQYSIV

-488 GAKAKFFVKNPKT
+488 GPKGKFFVKNT
-501 HIYEAQAV
+501 TTGIYEAPAV
-509 EITST
+509 EIKST
-514 DIGASIPVTGSLA
+514 DTGASITAPGSSA
-527 TFNVSLEDYRKAL
+527 TFSVSLENYRKAL

-558 KVTKGDTTEGTQT
+558 KVTEGDATKGTQV
-571 LKPMSKDELRTL
+571 LKPMSNDELRTL

-602 TPEDVKTINEACDF
+602 TPEAVKTISAACDF

-653 KCTKLGGTTP
+653 KCTKLGSTTP

-855 IADAESQI
+855 IADAEAQI

>member
-40 SQNVEPSEEDSTV
+40 SQNVEFSKEDST

-64 LISNFGDPRIDP
+64 LIANFGDPRIDP
-76 EKYVDLYAVMRMINN
+76 EKYVDLYAIMRMINN

-100 HSGNG
+100 YSGNG

-113 KDFNAT
+113 KEFKAT
-119 QDPSEGTTDPGT
+119 QTPSDGNTDPGT
-131 TDPGT
+131 TD
-136 TDPGT
+136 
-141 TDPGT
+141 
-146 TEDNKY
+146 DNKY
-152 VIQTINTSVNKE
+152 EITTITIPGVNKD
-164 WNLAAVENSGG
+164 WNISVVENSDR
-175 KVWRTQKA
+175 KVWQTQKA
-183 IFSPNIGDSITG
+183 IFSSNIGDSITG
-195 AKLVST
+195 AKLVSK
-201 VDSSVTPLTIVTENP
+201 DGSSVTPLTIVNDNP

-223 TPNPFNTASPYN
+223 DPNPFNTASPYN

-241 LTFTFSEQIDFTN
+241 LKFTFSEPIDFAN
-254 HTLSLEVPIARRFET
+254 YTLLLEVPKARRFET
-269 VISGNSL
+269 AISEDRKSL
-276 LFGDDSTFIPD
+276 LFGDDNTFMPND
-287 EYELI
+287 YELI
-292 YIVASD
+292 YIVAND
-298 NQTQIEVSNVVN
+298 NQTSIDVSNIVA
-310 ISKLETHETGHN
+310 ISKLETPETGHN

-347 KNTTATVTKKSP
+347 KSTTATGTKKSP
-359 LRAAADPDVT
+359 LRATADSAAT

-473 VDGRDQHSIV
+473 VDDRDQHSIV

-488 GAKAKFFVKNPKT
+488 GPKGKFFVKNTTT

-509 EITST
+509 EIEST
-514 DIGASIPVTGSLA
+514 DTGASIAAPGSSAL
-527 TFNVSLEDYRKAL
+527 FNVSLENYRKAL

-558 KVTKGDTTEGTQT
+558 KVSSDDKS
-571 LKPMSKDELRTL
+571 LKPMSNDELRTL

-602 TPEDVKTINEACDF
+602 TPEAVKTINAACDF

-653 KCTKLGGTTP
+653 KCIKLGGTTS

>member
-40 SQNVEPSEEDSTV
+40 SQNVDLSEEDNQV

-64 LISNFGDPRIDP
+64 LIANFGDPRIDP

-100 HSGNG
+100 YSGNG

-113 KDFNAT
+113 KEFKAT
-119 QDPSEGTTDPGT
+119 QVPSDPGT
-131 TDPGT
+131 TV
-136 TDPGT
+136 
-141 TDPGT
+141 
-146 TEDNKY
+146 DNKY
-152 VIQTINTSVNKE
+152 EITTITTPGVNKD
-164 WNLAAVENSGG
+164 WNISVVEGSDG
-175 KVWRTQKA
+175 KVWQTQKP
-183 IFSPNIGDSITG
+183 ISSESIGDSITG
-195 AKLVST
+195 AKLVSK
-201 VDSSVTPLTIVTENP
+201 VDSSVTPLTIVAGDP

-223 TPNPFNTASPYN
+223 EPNPFNIASPYS
-235 KGNASP
+235 KGDAAQ
-241 LTFTFSEQIDFTN
+241 LKVTFSKQINFTN
-254 HTLSLEVPIARRFET
+254 YTLLLEVPTARRFGT
-269 VISGNSL
+269 VISSDGKSL
-276 LFGDDSTFIPD
+276 LFGEDSSFIPD
-287 EYELI
+287 DYELI

-298 NQTQIEVSNVVN
+298 NQTSIDVSKVAA
-310 ISKLETHETGHN
+310 ISKLDEPETGHY
-322 YKISF
+322 YKITF
-327 NDSVTLDD
+327 NESVTLDSNNH
-335 EKYNTCNIAFYK
+335 KTCNISFYK
-347 KNTTATVTKKSP
+347 KNTTVTGIKKSP
-359 LRAAADPDVT
+359 LRAADPDAT
-369 PKDDTSDEDKVSPIT
+369 PKDDTSDDDKVSPIT
-384 IIASSALDSEV
+384 IIASSVLDSEV

-415 VEAKKKDDGFKL
+415 VEAKTKDDGFRL
-427 GSTRVVLTPTLTNGE
+427 GGARVVLTPTLTNGE

-473 VDGRDQHSIV
+473 VDGRDQYSIV

-488 GAKAKFFVKNPKT
+488 GPKGKFFVKNT
-501 HIYEAQAV
+501 ATDIYEAQPVAI
-509 EITST
+509 ELT
-514 DIGASIPVTGSLA
+514 DTGASIEAPGGSA
-527 TFNVSLEDYRKAL
+527 TFNVSLENYRKAL
-540 DQYKDKRYN
+540 DQYKDKRYS

-558 KVTKGDTTEGTQT
+558 KVGDDKS
-571 LKPMSKDELRTL
+571 LKPMSADELRTL

-602 TPEDVKTINEACDF
+602 TPEDVKTISAACNF

-653 KCTKLGGTTP
+653 KCTKLGSTTP

>member
-40 SQNVEPSEEDSTV
+40 SQNVERSEEDSTTV

-76 EKYVDLYAVMRMINN
+76 EKYVDLYAIMRMINN

-113 KDFNAT
+113 KEFNAT
-119 QDPSEGTTDPGT
+119 QDPSDGTTDPGT
-131 TDPGT
+131 ADPGI
-136 TDPGT
+136 
-141 TDPGT
+141 
-146 TEDNKY
+146 TEGGEYIIK
-152 VIQTINTSVNKE
+152 TINTSDQVNFPD
-164 WNLAAVENSGG
+164 WQLAKPAEDGRVWHTIKPVE
-175 KVWRTQKA
+175 VQ
-183 IFSPNIGDSITG
+183 NIHTITG
-195 AKLVST
+195 VTLVT
-201 VDSSVTPLTIVTENP
+201 VGDGNPVLTPLEIVTETPTGENQVQINP
-216 VGDQIKI
+216 NPLDSTQQITFTFNHIVDLTTNHLLIEVPVANKFTTKTSNEKVLFCKDAEFNSDEWELVSLSDDNEQIKASNIKI
-223 TPNPFNTASPYN
+223 TKLNQP
-235 KGNASP
+235 
-241 LTFTFSEQIDFTN
+241 
-254 HTLSLEVPIARRFET
+254 V
-269 VISGNSL
+269 SGNL
-276 LFGDDSTFIPD
+276 YEITFDGI
-287 EYELI
+287 
-292 YIVASD
+292 
-298 NQTQIEVSNVVN
+298 NN
-310 ISKLETHETGHN
+310 SKN
-322 YKISF
+322 YKLI
-327 NDSVTLDD
+327 
-335 EKYNTCNIAFYK
+335 FYK
-347 KNTTATVTKKSP
+347 KSTTV
-359 LRAAADPDVT
+359 
-369 PKDDTSDEDKVSPIT
+369 TSDEDKVSPIT

-395 EITYHLA
+395 EITYHIA

-427 GSTRVVLTPTLTNGE
+427 GSARVVLTPTLTNAE

-473 VDGRDQHSIV
+473 VDDRDQHSIV

-488 GAKAKFFVKNPKT
+488 STKTKQKFFVKNPT
-501 HIYEAQAV
+501 TGIYEAHAV
-509 EITST
+509 EIKST
-514 DIGASIPVTGSLA
+514 DTGASITAPGSSA
-527 TFNVSLEDYRKAL
+527 AFNVSLENYRKAL

-558 KVTKGDTTEGTQT
+558 KVTEGDATEGTQV

-602 TPEDVKTINEACDF
+602 TPEDVKTINAACDF

-624 TKWEYGETPTTDY
+624 TKWEYGETPTTEY

-653 KCTKLGGTTP
+653 KCTKLGSTTP

-855 IADAESQI
+855 IADAEAQI

>member
-40 SQNVEPSEEDSTV
+40 SQNVEFSKEDST

-64 LISNFGDPRIDP
+64 LIANFGDPRIDP
-76 EKYVDLYAVMRMINN
+76 EKYVDLYAIMRMVNN

-100 HSGNG
+100 YSGNG

-113 KDFNAT
+113 KEFKAT
-119 QDPSEGTTDPGT
+119 KNPSDGNTDQGTTDQGT
-131 TDPGT
+131 TDQGT
-136 TDPGT
+136 TDDG
-141 TDPGT
+141 
-146 TEDNKY
+146 EYIIK
-152 VIQTINTSVNKE
+152 TINTSDQVKFPD
-164 WNLAAVENSGG
+164 WKLVKPDGDDG
-175 KVWRTQKA
+175 KIWRTVKPVEAQSIHA
-183 IFSPNIGDSITG
+183 ITG
-195 AKLVST
+195 VTLVT
-201 VDSSVTPLTIVTENP
+201 VGSEGTPVLAPLEIVTGTPSDEKQVQINP
-216 VGDQIKI
+216 NKFDSTQQI
-223 TPNPFNTASPYN
+223 
-235 KGNASP
+235 
-241 LTFTFSEQIDFTN
+241 TFTFSSNVDLEKN
-254 HTLSLEVPIARRFET
+254 H
-269 VISGNSL
+269 L
-276 LFGDDSTFIPD
+276 L
-287 EYELI
+287 
-292 YIVASD
+292 
-298 NQTQIEVSNVVN
+298 IEVQ
-310 ISKLETHETGHN
+310 
-322 YKISF
+322 Y
-327 NDSVTLDD
+327 
-335 EKYNTCNIAFYK
+335 Y
-347 KNTTATVTKKSP
+347 
-359 LRAAADPDVT
+359 
-369 PKDDTSDEDKVSPIT
+369 KVSPIT

-395 EITYHLA
+395 EITYKIA
-402 SLTPTGI
+402 SLTPSGI

-415 VEAKKKDDGFKL
+415 VEAKKKDDGFRL
-427 GSTRVVLTPTLTNGE
+427 GSARVVLTPTLTNGE

-473 VDGRDQHSIV
+473 VDGRDQYSIV

-488 GAKAKFFVKNPKT
+488 GPKGKFFVKKPAT
-501 HIYEAQAV
+501 DVYEAQTV
-509 EITST
+509 EIELT
-514 DIGASIPVTGSLA
+514 DTGASTSAPGGSA
-527 TFNVSLEDYRKAL
+527 TFNVDLENYRKAL
-540 DQYKDKRYN
+540 DQYKDKRYS

-558 KVTKGDTTEGTQT
+558 KVTTGKDNS
-571 LKPMSKDELRTL
+571 LKPMSPDELRTL

-602 TPEDVKTINEACDF
+602 TPEYVKTISAACDF
-616 ALSQASDS
+616 ALSQAADS

>member
-40 SQNVEPSEEDSTV
+40 SQNVDLSEEDNQV

-64 LISNFGDPRIDP
+64 LIANFGDPRIDP

-100 HSGNG
+100 YSGNG
-105 GKYLKTFN
+105 GKYLLSFN
-113 KDFNAT
+113 KDFNAP

-136 TDPGT
+136 TDG
-141 TDPGT
+141 
-146 TEDNKY
+146 NKY
-152 VIQTINTSVNKE
+152 EITTINTSDKE
-164 WNLAAVENSGG
+164 ENFPDWKFAKSEDGG
-175 KVWRTQKA
+175 LTWITIKPVGAQ
-183 IFSPNIGDSITG
+183 NIHAITG
-195 AKLVST
+195 VTLVT
-201 VDSSVTPLTIVTENP
+201 VGEGDPVLTPLEIVTETPTSENQ
-216 VGDQIKI
+216 VQIS
-223 TPNPFNTASPYN
+223 PNPLDSTQHITFKFNHTVDLNKNHLLIEVPVANKFTTESYNEKVLFCDDAEFNPDAWELVNVTADN
-235 KGNASP
+235 
-241 LTFTFSEQIDFTN
+241 EQINALNINITKLN
-254 HTLSLEVPIARRFET
+254 EPINNKTYEITFDG
-269 VISGNSL
+269 INNSK
-276 LFGDDSTFIPD
+276 I
-287 EYELI
+287 YKLI
-292 YIVASD
+292 
-298 NQTQIEVSNVVN
+298 
-310 ISKLETHETGHN
+310 
-322 YKISF
+322 
-327 NDSVTLDD
+327 
-335 EKYNTCNIAFYK
+335 FYK
-347 KNTTATVTKKSP
+347 KSATATGTKKSP
-359 LRAAADPDVT
+359 LRATADPDAA
-369 PKDDTSDEDKVSPIT
+369 PKDDTSDEDKVSHIT

-395 EITYHLA
+395 EITYHIA

-427 GSTRVVLTPTLTNGE
+427 GSARVVLTPTLTNGE

-453 YIHFELYEDDQQ
+453 YIHFELYENDQQ

-473 VDGRDQHSIV
+473 VDDRDQHSIV

-488 GAKAKFFVKNPKT
+488 GAKEKFFIKNT
-501 HIYEAQAV
+501 TTGIFEAQDV
-509 EITST
+509 KIESK
-514 DIGASIPVTGSLA
+514 DIVAKQDSSA
-527 TFNVSLEDYRKAL
+527 TFSVSLENYRKAL

-558 KVTKGDTTEGTQT
+558 KVSGKDNS
-571 LKPMSKDELRTL
+571 LKPMSNDELRTL

-602 TPEDVKTINEACDF
+602 TPEDVKTINAACDF

>member
-13 RSRVTDLSVVPNLV
+13 RSRITDLSVVPNLV

-40 SQNVEPSEEDSTV
+40 SQNVEQSEEDKEV

-64 LISNFGDPRIDP
+64 LIANFGDPRIDP
-76 EKYVDLYAVMRMINN
+76 EKYVDLYAIMRMINN

-100 HSGNG
+100 YSGNG
-105 GKYLKTFN
+105 GKYSLSFN

-131 TDPGT
+131 TDQGT
-136 TDPGT
+136 TGDSAYAI
-141 TDPGT
+141 
-146 TEDNKY
+146 K
-152 VIQTINTSVNKE
+152 TINTSINKE
-164 WNLAAVENSGG
+164 WNPAAVADSDG

-183 IFSPNIGDSITG
+183 IFNADIGDSITG
-195 AKLVST
+195 AKLVSK
-201 VDSSVTPLTIVTENP
+201 VDQSVTPLTIVTNDP

-223 TPNPFNTASPYN
+223 DPNPFNTASPYN
-235 KGNASP
+235 KGNTQP

-254 HTLSLEVPIARRFET
+254 HTLSLEVPVARRFET
-269 VISGNSL
+269 VISNDGNSL

-298 NQTQIEVSNVVN
+298 NQTQIEVSKVAA
-310 ISKLETHETGHN
+310 ISKLEEPETGHY
-322 YKISF
+322 YKITF
-327 NDSVTLDD
+327 DGSVTLDSSNH
-335 EKYNTCNIAFYK
+335 KSCNITFYK
-347 KNTTATVTKKSP
+347 KKATAAGTKKSP
-359 LRAAADPDVT
+359 LRATTDPDAT
-369 PKDDTSDEDKVSPIT
+369 PKDDTSDEDKISHIT
-384 IIASSALDSEV
+384 IIASSALDSELD
-395 EITYHLA
+395 ITYKIA
-402 SLTPTGI
+402 SLTPSGI

-427 GSTRVVLTPTLTNGE
+427 GSARVVLTPTLTNGE
-442 IISALNSKLGT
+442 IIAALNSKLGT
-453 YIHFELYEDDQQ
+453 YIHFDLAKDDQQ

-473 VDGRDQHSIV
+473 VDGRDQYSIV

-488 GAKAKFFVKNPKT
+488 GADKKFFVKNQAT
-501 HIYEAQAV
+501 GIFEAQPV
-509 EITST
+509 EIESNDIVAKQDST
-514 DIGASIPVTGSLA
+514 A
-527 TFNVSLEDYRKAL
+527 TFSVSLENYRKAL
-540 DQYKDKRYN
+540 DQYKDKRYS

-558 KVTKGDTTEGTQT
+558 KITTGKDNS
-571 LKPMSKDELRTL
+571 LKPMSNDELRTL

-602 TPEDVKTINEACDF
+602 TPEEIKTISAACDF

-653 KCTKLGGTTP
+653 KCTKLGSTTP
-663 VSVNETIAPTAIVL
+663 VSVNETVAPTAIVL

>member
-40 SQNVEPSEEDSTV
+40 SQNVERSEEDDEV

-64 LISNFGDPRIDP
+64 LIANFGDPRIDP
-76 EKYVDLYAVMRMINN
+76 EKYVDLYAIMRMINN

-119 QDPSEGTTDPGT
+119 QTPSDGNTD
-131 TDPGT
+131 
-136 TDPGT
+136 
-141 TDPGT
+141 
-146 TEDNKY
+146 DNKY
-152 VIQTINTSVNKE
+152 AIKTINTSANAE
-164 WNLAAVENSGG
+164 WELTVVENSDG
-175 KVWRTQKA
+175 KAWQTQMP
-183 IFSPNIGDSITG
+183 IRSESIGDSITG
-195 AKLVST
+195 AKLVSKA
-201 VDSSVTPLTIVTENP
+201 DSSVTPLTIVANDP

-223 TPNPFNTASPYN
+223 DPNPFNMASPYY
-235 KGNASP
+235 KGGKSP
-241 LTFTFSEQIDFTN
+241 LKFTFSKQIDFTN
-254 HTLSLEVPIARRFET
+254 YTLLLEVPTACRFGT
-269 VISGNSL
+269 VISEDGKSL
-276 LFGDDSTFIPD
+276 LFGDDNTFMPD
-287 EYELI
+287 DYELI
-292 YIVASD
+292 YIVAASG
-298 NQTQIEVSNVVN
+298 NQAPIDVSNVVA
-310 ISKLETHETGHN
+310 ISKLETPEKDRN
-322 YKISF
+322 YKIAF
-327 NDSVTLDD
+327 NDSVALDAAAH
-335 EKYNTCNIAFYK
+335 KYCSITFYK
-347 KNTTATVTKKSP
+347 KSTTATGTKKSP
-359 LRAAADPDVT
+359 LRATADSAAT
-369 PKDDTSDEDKVSPIT
+369 PKDGTSDEDKVSPIT

-395 EITYHLA
+395 EITYHIA

-427 GSTRVVLTPTLTNGE
+427 GSARVVLTPTLTNAE

-473 VDGRDQHSIV
+473 VDDRDQHSIV

-488 GAKAKFFVKNPKT
+488 GAEQKFFVKNTTT
-501 HIYEAQAV
+501 HIYEAQPV
-509 EITST
+509 EIQST
-514 DIGASIPVTGSLA
+514 DTGASVVAPGSSA
-527 TFNVSLEDYRKAL
+527 AFNVSLENYRKAL

-558 KVTKGDTTEGTQT
+558 KVSRDDKS
-571 LKPMSKDELRTL
+571 LKPMSNDELRTL

-602 TPEDVKTINEACDF
+602 TPEDVKTINAACDF

-729 DTGKR
+729 DTGKG
-734 GIQIYG
+734 GIQIYEIG
-740 NETLNAGYTD
+740 R
-750 LNAAHIARTLVYIR
+750 AHV
-764 NKIDEYTETLKFNI
+764 
-778 NSVILWNRWKSYVSD
+778 
-793 YILEPLKSENAL
+793 
-805 SDYEVMMGEDTT
+805 
-817 TREEIANRMLKG
+817 
-829 KIKLIFYQSAEI
+829 
-841 FDLDYIVYSSSNVT
+841 
-855 IADAESQI
+855 